1 MKGSAESCRSLL
13 HAGLFCAALIL
24 AASSARADKTA
35 TANTPVPGTTVV
47 GERES
52 ATGLYLMP
60 WRPEHADAMERP
72 PGILDVPAVPID
84 AERFRRKDQL
94 YNAGTAY
101 RDAQLDPGR

>member
-1 MKGSAESCRSLL
+1 MKRSVESYRSLL
-13 HAGLFCAALIL
+13 HAGLFCAALTL

-35 TANTPVPGTTVV
+35 TAGTLVPGTTIV

-84 AERFRRKDQL
+84 AQRFRREDQL

-101 RDAQLDPGR
+101 RDAQLDLGR